1 MAFFRKQLRF
11 QIDEKKSQDSLLTF
25 ILTKGNSKLGDA
37 LVNFIYSLAKSA
49 VSTQVTGTKV
59 SDFILATAYRSSLW
73 MNNDIIKLK
82 GKKGYLADHVEALI
96 LYFWVFEF
104 ITLEEM
110 VKHLIKDLKPEKL
123 NHPREEEQI
132 AVLSFKNLLNELK
145 QKFIESKDAS

>member
-1 MAFFRKQLRF
+1 MAFIRKQLRS
-11 QIDEKKSQDSLLTF
+11 QIDEKKTQDSLLTF

-73 MNNDIIKLK
+73 MNNDILKLK
-82 GKKGYLADHVEALI
+82 GTKGYLADHVEALI

-104 ITLEEM
+104 VTLEEM
-110 VKHLIKDLKPEKL
+110 VKHLIKELKPEKL
-123 NHPREEEQI
+123 KHPREEEQI

-145 QKFIESKDAS
+145 QKFLEAKDDS